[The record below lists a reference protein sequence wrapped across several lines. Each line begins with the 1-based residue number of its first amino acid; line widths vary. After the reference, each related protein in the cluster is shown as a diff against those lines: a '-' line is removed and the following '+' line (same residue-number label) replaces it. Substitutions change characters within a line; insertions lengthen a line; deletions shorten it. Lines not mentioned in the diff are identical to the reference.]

1 MFGEVKVEN
10 IDTNNDQEA
19 EKFTKPLS
27 QMQFVHFEN
36 YICTP
41 RILRKSSIGRTIR
54 NVGI

>member
-10 IDTNNDQEA
+10 IDTNDQEA
-19 EKFTKPLS
+19 EKFKKSLS